1 MEHITLEELSRIS
14 DKAVH
19 IDVSDHVRFLA
30 KGVAEGFVI
39 NCKHA
44 AQKGRRSYST
54 YAADK
59 YVYNSYIFTDRNAIT
74 GGKHIFIEWSEFCV
88 QNEES
93 VDIIDDFI
101 YAVSVFIKQAGIS
114 KVNIKKVP
122 LASPPHVAVERYYF
136 LRRPQWELVPVP
148 SWYVA
153 ISAEW

>member
-1 MEHITLEELSRIS
+1 MEHITLEELSKIS

-19 IDVSDHVRFLA
+19 IDVSDYVRFLA
-30 KGVAEGFVI
+30 EGVAEGFVI
-39 NCKHA
+39 NCKYA
-44 AQKGRRSYST
+44 AQQGRRSYST

-59 YVYNSYIFTDRNAIT
+59 YVYNSYIFTDRNAVK

-101 YAVSVFIKQAGIS
+101 YAVRVFIKQAGIS

-122 LASPPHVAVERYYF
+122 LNSPPCVGVESFNF
-136 LRRPQWELVPVP
+136 LRRPRWEHIPVP